1 MPVHHFTLIVD
12 GADLQD
18 QSVIDRL
25 FEAGCDD
32 ALVGSTDGVQFID
45 FDRDAASLDVAVLSA
60 VADVE
65 QVGDV
70 QVIRLAGAG
79 LVSIADI
86 AARIGR
92 TRESVRLL
100 VSGARGPGNFPAPVT
115 DPRARY
121 RLWRWADVERWF
133 EREVGEDALGA
144 REEHLLS
151 AINACL
157 ELRQESRRLDAG
169 ARGRLQALAGL
180 EPT

>member
-1 MPVHHFTLIVD
+1 MPTHHFTLIVE

-18 QSVIDRL
+18 ESVIDRL

-45 FDRDAASLDVAVLSA
+45 FDRDAASLDAAVLSA

-65 QVGDV
+65 QVSGV
-70 QVIRLAGAG
+70 QVVRLAGAG

-92 TRESVRLL
+92 TRESVRLF

-115 DPRARY
+115 HPRARY
-121 RLWRWADVERWF
+121 RLWRWADVDRWLERQ
-133 EREVGEDALGA
+133 VGEDALET

-157 ELRQESRRLDAG
+157 ELRQEGRRLDAG
-169 ARGRLQALAGL
+169 ARDRLQTLAGL
-180 EPT
+180 

>member
-1 MPVHHFTLIVD
+1 MPTHHFTLIVD

-18 QSVIDRL
+18 ESVIDRL

-32 ALVGSTDGVQFID
+32 ALVGSVDGVQFID

-65 QVGDV
+65 QVGGF
-70 QVIRLAGAG
+70 QVVRLANAG

-86 AARIGR
+86 AVRIGR

-100 VSGARGPGNFPAPVT
+100 VSGARGPGHFPAPVT

-133 EREVGEDALGA
+133 ERQVGENAVGA

-157 ELRQESRRLDAG
+157 ELRQEGHRFDAEE
-169 ARGRLQALAGL
+169 RGRLQALAGL
-180 EPT
+180 

>member
-1 MPVHHFTLIVD
+1 MPTHHFTLIVD

-18 QSVIDRL
+18 ESVIDRL

-32 ALVGSTDGVQFID
+32 ALVGSVDGVQFID

-65 QVGDV
+65 QVGGF
-70 QVIRLAGAG
+70 QVVRLANAG

-100 VSGARGPGNFPAPVT
+100 VSGARGPGNFPRP
-115 DPRARY
+115 
-121 RLWRWADVERWF
+121 
-133 EREVGEDALGA
+133 
-144 REEHLLS
+144 
-151 AINACL
+151 
-157 ELRQESRRLDAG
+157 
-169 ARGRLQALAGL
+169 
-180 EPT
+180 

>member
-1 MPVHHFTLIVD
+1 MPTHHFTLIVD

-18 QSVIDRL
+18 ESVIDRL

-32 ALVGSTDGVQFID
+32 ALVGSADGVQFID

-65 QVGDV
+65 QVNGV
-70 QVIRLAGAG
+70 QVVRLAGAG
-79 LVSIADI
+79 LVSVADI

-100 VSGARGPGNFPAPVT
+100 VSGARGPGSFPAPVT

-121 RLWRWADVERWF
+121 RLWRWADVDRWF
-133 EREVGEDALGA
+133 GREVGEVAMGA
-144 REEHLLS
+144 REDRLLS

-157 ELRQESRRLDAG
+157 ELRQEGRRLDAG
-169 ARGRLQALAGL
+169 ERSRLQALAGL
-180 EPT
+180 